1 MQVTNRKVV
10 VVGTGFVGT
19 SIAYS
24 MINQGIVN
32 DLVLIDVNQ
41 EKAEGEALD
50 LLDGIAWGQENVN
63 VKSGGYEECKDANVV
78 VITAGINQKPG
89 QTRLELVDTNAKIMK
104 SIVKE
109 VMKSG
114 FDGVFVISSTPV
126 DVLTYCAWK
135 ASGLPASRVVGTGTT
150 LDTTR
155 FRKELATK
163 LEMDPRSIHGYIIG
177 EHGDSEVAVWSH
189 TTVGGKPI
197 LEFIV
202 QNNRLEVADLQTLS
216 DKVKNAAYE
225 IIDRKKATY
234 YGIGMSTARIVKAI
248 LNNEQAVLPVSSYL
262 EGQYGEEGIFT
273 GVPSVVNQTGVRE
286 IIELNIDAYER
297 KAFKNSVKQLREVI
311 QSLESQE

>member
-104 SIVKE
+104 SIVDE

-114 FDGVFVISSTPV
+114 FDGVFVIASNPV
-126 DVLTYCAWK
+126 DVLTYCTWK

-202 QNNRLEVADLQTLS
+202 QNNRLEVGDLQTLS